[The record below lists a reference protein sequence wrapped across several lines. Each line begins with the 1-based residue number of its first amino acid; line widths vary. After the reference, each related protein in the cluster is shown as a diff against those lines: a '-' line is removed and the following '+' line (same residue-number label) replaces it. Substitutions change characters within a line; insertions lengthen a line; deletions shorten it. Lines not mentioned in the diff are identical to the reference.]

1 MDTTIHTRV
10 TSPDSDKFGG
20 RKILV
25 KLSYGGRMLSGKDS
39 WAPVKRDFGTR
50 VRFPSSAAISINE
63 PPFALL
69 LRRLKIF
76 AVSFRMKILKS
87 EALLWIFFKEKTMEN
102 QEFETA
108 AAKFADSISDYLH
121 SVADHLC
128 EVSKM
133 SRMSVGDL
141 LIDLALLA
149 RATERKKEERDAKA
163 SEKAI

>member
-1 MDTTIHTRV
+1 
-10 TSPDSDKFGG
+10 
-20 RKILV
+20 
-25 KLSYGGRMLSGKDS
+25 MLSGKDS

-50 VRFPSSAAISINE
+50 VRLPSSAAISINE
-63 PPFALL
+63 PPAPY
-69 LRRLKIF
+69 
-76 AVSFRMKILKS
+76 SFHQMG
-87 EALLWIFFKEKTMEN
+87 ALLWIFFKEKTMEN
-102 QEFETA
+102 QELETA
-108 AAKFADSISDYLH
+108 AAEFADSISDYLH

-149 RATERKKEERDAKA
+149 RIAEQKKENNDATA